1 MKKSLLSLLLALSLL
16 TGCLVVPAYADTTAA
31 TDTTGET
38 EDPAM
43 TETLPDLAQDA
54 EAPQTD
60 YAFGSVCILNGC
72 RSLDGQMPLAGS
84 NRKLDTAQAAI
95 VYERNTGTLVYA
107 YNPDTKLPTG
117 TLSKIVTALLVVE
130 RIENLDAVVTVQEGI
145 ASRIPAG
152 AQSIKL
158 RSNEEMSVRD
168 LLHCM
173 ILQNAA
179 DAAVA
184 LAEYVAGTRATFVD
198 MMNQRVKQMG
208 CTNTTFTDVHGAGS
222 GAQYTTARDMIRIM
236 LTCND
241 NETVKK
247 LLSTQEYT
255 VEATNLSE
263 KRSLQSQDY
272 LMQNKIV
279 TKYIDERVTSGF
291 VSYSNDTGAS
301 IVCTA
306 DNTKTAGATGMNL
319 VCVVLGATRVF
330 AENGWQVTNYG
341 NFDEMVKL
349 LSWAYKNFK
358 VHRVIYNGMSLEQI
372 PVAGGNNDV
381 VGVANVDIDT
391 VLPSAAKMANLIR
404 NVSVRDGGLTAP
416 IQKDDV
422 IGTVEIWYSNSCLME
437 AQLLAQESVRTAA
450 DSGLTVYS
458 ALAPQN
464 QGEKNSLSGAILII
478 CAVILVPTVSYLAIN
493 SYLRRRAKAKRRK
506 RRENRRRSQ

>member
-1 MKKSLLSLLLALSLL
+1 MKQRVFGTVAAFLAAVLLLTVPCSANSARSAVVLDCVSGRLLLDKKGSEKSLIAS
-16 TGCLVVPAYADTTAA
+16 TT
-31 TDTTGET
+31 
-38 EDPAM
+38 
-43 TETLPDLAQDA
+43 
-54 EAPQTD
+54 
-60 YAFGSVCILNGC
+60 
-72 RSLDGQMPLAGS
+72 
-84 NRKLDTAQAAI
+84 
-95 VYERNTGTLVYA
+95 
-107 YNPDTKLPTG
+107 
-117 TLSKIVTALLVVE
+117 KIMTALLVCE
-130 RIENLDAVVTVQEGI
+130 RCNVLDQMVIPKQAVGIEGSSMYLKEGERLTLQE
-145 ASRIPAG
+145 
-152 AQSIKL
+152 
-158 RSNEEMSVRD
+158 
-168 LLHCM
+168 LLYGLM
-173 ILQNAA
+173 LLSGN

-236 LTCND
+236 LTCSD
-241 NETVKK
+241 NETVKT

-279 TKYIDERVTSGF
+279 TKYIDDRVTSGF
-291 VSYSNDTGAS
+291 VSYSNDAGAS

-493 SYLRRRAKAKRRK
+493 SYLRSRAKAKRRK